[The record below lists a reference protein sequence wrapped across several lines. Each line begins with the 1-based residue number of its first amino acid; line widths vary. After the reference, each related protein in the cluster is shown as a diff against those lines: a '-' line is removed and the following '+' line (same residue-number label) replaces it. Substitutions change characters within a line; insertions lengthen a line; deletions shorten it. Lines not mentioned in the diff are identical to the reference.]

1 MSCNVKHKGCQ
12 SGALG
17 AQSYSH
23 IEKELLCSP
32 LHGAIAL
39 LHNYGHHLLAPP
51 GPPMSVAAQTPS
63 ASRPHLPEEKMH
75 DAAQGRGRS
84 RQVKAKGSFYKDRV
98 SHSTPP
104 HVQTPWDI
112 CKTSAYPW
120 LGSQGAQGHGD
131 RWLPGAR
138 RVLQQPVPLLS
149 EQTAPLWQCCWDRRA
164 QL

>member
-1 MSCNVKHKGCQ
+1 MTSWIYVLMSCNVKHTGCQ

-63 ASRPHLPEEKMH
+63 ASCPHLPEEKMH

-98 SHSTPP
+98 SHSTP
-104 HVQTPWDI
+104 HM
-112 CKTSAYPW
+112 S
-120 LGSQGAQGHGD
+120 
-131 RWLPGAR
+131 RLPGTFAKHLHIPGWGPKEHR
-138 RVLQQPVPLLS
+138 DMGTGGCQGP
-149 EQTAPLWQCCWDRRA
+149 AGCCSS
-164 QL
+164 LCPS